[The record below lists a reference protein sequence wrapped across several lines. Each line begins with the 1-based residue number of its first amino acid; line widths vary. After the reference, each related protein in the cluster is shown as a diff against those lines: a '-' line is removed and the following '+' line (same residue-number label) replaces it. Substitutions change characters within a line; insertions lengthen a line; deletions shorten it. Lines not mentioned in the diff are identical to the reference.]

1 MPRKPEMTVW
11 AAVIT
16 GLDICQQSETPLASL
31 DEFLKK
37 LGMKGWHLADVQA
50 VEQCVLELLRCKPK
64 QEIRE
69 RKEKTACSP
78 LNQFGYSNTEPDG
91 VTMPVSAPGIAMR

>member
-31 DEFLKK
+31 GEFLKK
-37 LGMKGWHLADVQA
+37 LGLKGWHLADVQT
-50 VEQCVLELLRCKPK
+50 VERCVLELLRCQRQ
-64 QEIRE
+64 QEAASERE
-69 RKEKTACSP
+69 E
-78 LNQFGYSNTEPDG
+78 Q
-91 VTMPVSAPGIAMR
+91 PVRRPTSLASQKLTQAA